1 MHFNGKTVEN
11 KFGFGNADLIA
22 IDALKIDDHSRLTL
36 TKKSRKVFSVEM
48 DDVLAIFQDT
58 KTDDLIIKIQRGEH
72 IVDSWI
78 MSRFDDKIENSVPH
92 PVTSKEPG
100 TTDPQL
106 EDWDKRPNIM
116 LIDDEPDV
124 LISFKS
130 MLKSEKYNTETFS
143 SSGEAL
149 NSFIARNGHKY
160 NLVITDIR
168 MPSINGIQLYLKLK
182 NIDSRIR
189 VLFCSALDAAEE
201 LMALIP
207 EIKDRQILAKPISTD
222 QLLKTVESMLV

>member
-1 MHFNGKTVEN
+1 
-11 KFGFGNADLIA
+11 
-22 IDALKIDDHSRLTL
+22 
-36 TKKSRKVFSVEM
+36 
-48 DDVLAIFQDT
+48 
-58 KTDDLIIKIQRGEH
+58 
-72 IVDSWI
+72 
-78 MSRFDDKIENSVPH
+78 
-92 PVTSKEPG
+92 
-100 TTDPQL
+100 
-106 EDWDKRPNIM
+106 M

-130 MLKSEKYNTETFS
+130 MLQSEKYNTETFT

-149 NSFIARNGHKY
+149 DSFILRNRHAY

-182 NIDSRIR
+182 KIDSRIR

-207 EIKDRQILAKPISTD
+207 EIQDRQILAKPIGRNE
-222 QLLKTVESMLV
+222 LLKTVKSMLIKNGKIYQPKILRPMLVKS